1 MKKDFLSILDITKTE
16 LGEILSDA
24 ERLKRQKR
32 AGYLT
37 NCCGARPLP

>member
-32 AGYLT
+32 AEYLM
-37 NCCGARPLP
+37 NCCGACRLP